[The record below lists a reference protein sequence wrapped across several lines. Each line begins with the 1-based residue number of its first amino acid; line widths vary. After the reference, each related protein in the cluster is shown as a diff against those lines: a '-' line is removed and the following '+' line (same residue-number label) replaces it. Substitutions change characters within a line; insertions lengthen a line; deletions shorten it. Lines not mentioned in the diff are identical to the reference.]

1 MRLSASSIKDSKECN
16 LKGFWKYILK
26 REEAKENHYG
36 VFGRILHF
44 IISETIKHKLFLKWD
59 IVDTMYTQT
68 YHNDMLINPK
78 LEPPK
83 HHGFFWQGKS
93 ILKKWKNDFLERGWD
108 KAETLM
114 LETYF
119 RIPLK
124 EDLQFSGYIDY
135 IMKDEN
141 DKIYLIDWK
150 SNKEVMPNEELDNN
164 VQLSMYYWASKELG
178 HEVDEIGLYFLRHL
192 ELKTTTRTEE
202 NTLSLFEDAL
212 LLENKLSKED
222 LIANYSSNNCKWCG
236 FKSECSAWENKT
248 PMFYNKNN
256 KNFTVIQ

>member
-26 REEAKENHYG
+26 IEEKKENHYG

-44 IISETIKHKLFLKWD
+44 IISETIKHKLFYKWD
-59 IVDTMYTQT
+59 IVDTMYTQS

-78 LEPPK
+78 LDPPK
-83 HHGFFWQGKS
+83 HEGFYWQGKS

-124 EDLQFSGYIDY
+124 ENLQFSGYIDY
-135 IMKDEN
+135 IMKIDG
-141 DKIYLIDWK
+141 KTYLIDWK
-150 SNKEVMPNEELDNN
+150 SNKVVMPDEELDNN

-178 HEVDEIGLYFLRHL
+178 FKVDEIGLYFLRHL
-192 ELKTTTRTEE
+192 IFKTTYRTEDT
-202 NTLSLFEDAL
+202 TLELFKDAL
-212 LLENKLSKED
+212 LLENELNKDD

-236 FKSECSAWENKT
+236 FKDECNAWKNKT
-248 PMFYNKNN
+248 PMYYNKSNE
-256 KNFTVIQ
+256 KFTTI

>member
-26 REEAKENHYG
+26 IEEKEENHYG

-44 IISETIKHKLFLKWD
+44 IISETIKHKLYNKWD

-68 YHNDMLINPK
+68 YHNDMLTNPK

-83 HHGFFWQGKS
+83 HQGFFWQGKS
-93 ILKKWKNDFLERGWD
+93 ILKKWKNDLLDRGWD
-108 KAETLM
+108 NSETLM

-124 EDLQFSGYIDY
+124 ENLQFSGYIDY
-135 IMKDEN
+135 IMKFE

-150 SNKEVMPNEELDNN
+150 SNKEVMPDKELDDN

-178 HEVDEIGLYFLRHL
+178 FEVDEIGLYFLRHL
-192 ELKTTTRTEE
+192 EFKTTQRTEE
-202 NTLSLFEDAL
+202 STLSLFEDAL
-212 LLENKLSKED
+212 TLEKDLNGED
-222 LIANYSSNNCKWCG
+222 LIANYSTNNCKWCG
-236 FKSECSAWENKT
+236 FKKECSAWKNKT
-248 PMFYNKNN
+248 PMSYNKFN
-256 KNFTVIQ
+256 KEFVTI